1 MWASE
6 LRGVKGGPIYETS
19 SRIEGTDG
27 IEHAARIERADH
39 RTRCPRQRGQPDQT
53 RIGHNAWRVR
63 ERVRY
68 LRAVSTRFTQFSR
81 SLQLWTAMRET

>member
-1 MWASE
+1 
-6 LRGVKGGPIYETS
+6 
-19 SRIEGTDG
+19 
-27 IEHAARIERADH
+27 
-39 RTRCPRQRGQPDQT
+39 
-53 RIGHNAWRVR
+53 VR